1 MDNDVRIYRPRSL
14 DQFIG
19 QNLVRKNLRVF
30 IESAKERE
38 TSLDHVL
45 LAGPPG
51 LGQSAS
57 RGESAQVLS
66 HPGLEK
72 REGEGALGSV
82 AASLRS
88 FAWEKTGTMYWKSW
102 IHRVIRFRSSLG
114 VCLVRR

>member
-19 QNLVRKNLRVF
+19 QNLVRKNLKVF

-51 LGQSAS
+51 LGKTTLANIIACLLYTSD
-57 RGESAQVLS
+57 
-66 HPGLEK
+66 
-72 REGEGALGSV
+72 
-82 AASLRS
+82 AAD
-88 FAWEKTGTMYWKSW
+88 E
-102 IHRVIRFRSSLG
+102 
-114 VCLVRR
+114 